1 MATLLC
7 FDIFRVYLNSPI
19 LQFSAVFPLTAE
31 TGETPVF
38 DHIQAFYQ
46 PTSVREAVRLLQG
59 GRGRVV
65 AGGTDLSQLQDRS
78 IKFLV
83 DVKHLG
89 IDFIRRD
96 ANGCDIGAACTMAE
110 IENSPIV
117 RGLAGGILSQ
127 AAATCGSIQIRNLA
141 TLGGNLAN
149 GSPAADTATPLLA
162 MDASV
167 VLQNERGRK
176 RMTLQEF
183 FAIPERSRTS
193 SGLLVQIFIPK
204 SKGRGGWSFQ
214 KFGRTETDI
223 AVVNC
228 AVGLMVAKDGSCTLA
243 RIAMGA
249 VSPAPMRATKAEA
262 LLVGKPV
269 TAEAI
274 ETAVESV
281 AREVQPISDQRA
293 SAEYRREISHVLARR
308 ALQECAR
315 QAGCTL

>member
-1 MATLLC
+1 M
-7 FDIFRVYLNSPI
+7 
-19 LQFSAVFPLTAE
+19 
-31 TGETPVF
+31 
-38 DHIQAFYQ
+38 H
-46 PTSVREAVRLLQG
+46 EAVRLLQG

-89 IDFIRRD
+89 LDYIRRD
-96 ANGCDIGAACTMAE
+96 ANGCDIGAACTMAQ
-110 IENSPIV
+110 IEKSPIV

-141 TLGGNLAN
+141 TIGGNLAN

-167 VLQNERGRK
+167 VVQNDRGRK

-183 FAIPERSRTS
+183 FAIPQRNRSN

-214 KFGRTETDI
+214 KFGRTATDI

-228 AVGLMVAKDGSCTLA
+228 AAGLVIAKDGTCTGA

-249 VSPAPMRATKAEA
+249 VSPAPMRAMKAEA
-262 LLVGKPV
+262 LLVGKTV
-269 TAEAI
+269 TAK
-274 ETAVESV
+274 AVEEAAETV
-281 AREVQPISDQRA
+281 AKEVQPISDQRA
-293 SAEYRREISHVLARR
+293 SADYRREISQVLARR

>member
-1 MATLLC
+1 M
-7 FDIFRVYLNSPI
+7 
-19 LQFSAVFPLTAE
+19 
-31 TGETPVF
+31 F

-83 DVKHLG
+83 DVKRLG
-89 IDFIRRD
+89 LDYIRRD
-96 ANGCDIGAACTMAE
+96 ANGCDIGAACTMAQ

-141 TLGGNLAN
+141 TIGGNLAN

-167 VLQNERGRK
+167 VLQNDRGRK

-183 FAIPERSRTS
+183 FAIPQRNRTN

-228 AVGLMVAKDGSCTLA
+228 AAGLIVAKDGTCTGA

-249 VSPAPMRATKAEA
+249 VSPAPMRAMKAETM
-262 LLVGKPV
+262 LLGK
-269 TAEAI
+269 AI
-274 ETAVESV
+274 TGESIEHAAESV
-281 AREVQPISDQRA
+281 AREVQPITDQRA
-293 SAEYRREISHVLARR
+293 SAEYRREVSQVLARR

-315 QAGCTL
+315 QAGCSL